1 MIGLGLWEG
10 DILDPSIEAVQALLD
25 RTARALVKYGA
36 ANRLSD
42 TQHRKLEKF
51 IFGLMNQ
58 KMTIAARVE
67 KRGSKEL
74 EKLLRYVGKAS
85 QAMIDVGD
93 QLVKEEP
100 EK

>member
-1 MIGLGLWEG
+1 M
-10 DILDPSIEAVQALLD
+10 DPSIKAIQVLLD

-36 ANRLSD
+36 NNSLSD
-42 TQHRKLEKF
+42 RQHRKLEKF

-67 KRGSKEL
+67 ERGSEEFGKV
-74 EKLLRYVGKAS
+74 LRYIAKAS
-85 QAMIDVGD
+85 EAMIDVGG
-93 QLVKEEP
+93 QLENEEP

>member
-1 MIGLGLWEG
+1 MGPWEG
-10 DILDPSIEAVQALLD
+10 DVLDPSIEAIQALLD

-42 TQHRKLEKF
+42 AQHRKLEKF

-67 KRGSKEL
+67 KRGSEEL
-74 EKLLRYVGKAS
+74 EKLLRYVAKAS

-93 QLVKEEP
+93 QLEKEES
-100 EK
+100 EE